1 MRSAGLPETERG
13 LPVRRFALARLALDF
28 PYGQTN
34 EDECLDGDHL
44 SDAGIKV
51 IAAGQI
57 STLEQA
63 QNQIVTG
70 VTQPAS
76 RS

>member
-13 LPVRRFALARLALDF
+13 LPVGRFALARRAPGF
-28 PYGQTN
+28 PYEQTN
-34 EDECLDGDHL
+34 KDECLDGDHL
-44 SDAGIKV
+44 SDAGIKG
-51 IAAGQI
+51 IAAGLI

-63 QNQIVTG
+63 KNQIVTG